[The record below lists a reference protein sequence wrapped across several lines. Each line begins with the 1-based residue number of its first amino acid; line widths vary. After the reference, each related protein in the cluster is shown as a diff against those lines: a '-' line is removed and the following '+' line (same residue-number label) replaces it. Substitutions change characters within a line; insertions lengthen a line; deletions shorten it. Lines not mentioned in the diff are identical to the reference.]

1 MSTTTKYSIKTL
13 GVAGW
18 VGSAVWDKVL
28 KKLRLCSFRFN
39 ANGNFFKSR
48 SNLESC
54 FPELRSTFPL
64 IAPVEVVHAL
74 HGQTTVSK
82 AERRLWTFAN
92 NIFFQKSDWCF
103 SFTLHLRS
111 TLHMSPGNGWKWS
124 NDVEKSEM
132 DLFWCISMT
141 NNVKSCKINQW
152 KGPNFQT

>member
-103 SFTLHLRS
+103 SFTLHLIDELNIGLIFF
-111 TLHMSPGNGWKWS
+111 TGGIG
-124 NDVEKSEM
+124 VCVQFF
-132 DLFWCISMT
+132 LFCLSFLFYEGFPFLLFFFLWT
-141 NNVKSCKINQW
+141 F
-152 KGPNFQT
+152 P